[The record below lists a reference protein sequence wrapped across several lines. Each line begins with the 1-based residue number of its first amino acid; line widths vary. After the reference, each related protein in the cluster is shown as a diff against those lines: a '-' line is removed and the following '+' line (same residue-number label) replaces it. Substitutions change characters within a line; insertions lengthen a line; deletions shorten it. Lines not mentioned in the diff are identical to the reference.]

1 MTILADQVVLV
12 TGAGAGIGRAI
23 ALMMAGNGAIVAAA
37 DIDPTAAHLT
47 AADCTQ
53 EGAAVENR
61 RAIAIEADCGD
72 VASIDRM
79 IAHTVAK
86 LGRLDVIVNNA
97 GVTRYAYIMDLT
109 EADWDR
115 IHRVNAKGVF
125 FCLQRAAGEM
135 IKQHEKDGSGGR
147 IINIASIS
155 GRGYA
160 GASNAAY
167 AASKGAVIS
176 LTKMAAQQL
185 GRYNINVNAICPGV
199 TRTELGARNALTRAG
214 ERGVSVEQMQAEQE
228 AQIPIRRANTPD
240 DIAAMA
246 LFLASVGARNIT
258 GQSYNVDGGLVPS

>member
-1 MTILADQVVLV
+1 MTILQNKIALV

-23 ALMMAGNGAIVAAA
+23 ALALAGEGAAVAAA
-37 DIDPTAAHLT
+37 DIDLAAAEKTARDATGNT
-47 AADCTQ
+47 A
-53 EGAAVENR
+53 
-61 RAIAIEADCGD
+61 RALVIEADCGD
-72 VASIDRM
+72 VASIDAM
-79 IAHTVAK
+79 IAHAVAE

-97 GVTRYAYIMDLT
+97 GVTRYAQIMDLT

-125 FCLQRAAGEM
+125 FCLQRAAREM
-135 IKQHEKDGSGGR
+135 IKQFEADGAGGR

-167 AASKGAVIS
+167 AASKGAVIA

-185 GRYNINVNAICPGV
+185 GRHDINVNAICPGV
-199 TRTELGARNALTRAG
+199 TRTELGARNAVTRAAA
-214 ERGVSVEQMQAEQE
+214 RGISVVELQAEQE
-228 AQIPIRRANTPD
+228 AQIPIGRANLPE

-246 LFLASVGARNIT
+246 VFLASPGARNIT

>member
-1 MTILADQVVLV
+1 MTILQNKVALV

-23 ALMMAGNGAIVAAA
+23 ALALAGEGAAVAAA
-37 DIDPTAAHLT
+37 DIDLAVAEKTAR
-47 AADCTQ
+47 AAT
-53 EGAAVENR
+53 GNTG

-79 IAHTVAK
+79 VAQTVAE
-86 LGRLDVIVNNA
+86 LGRLDIIVNNA
-97 GVTRYAYIMDLT
+97 GVTRFADIMELT

-125 FCLQRAAGEM
+125 FCLQRAAREM
-135 IKQHEKDGSGGR
+135 IRSGGGR
-147 IINIASIS
+147 IVNIASIS

-167 AASKGAVIS
+167 AASKGAVIA

-185 GRYNINVNAICPGV
+185 GRHDINVNAICPGV
-199 TRTELGARNALTRAG
+199 TRTELGARNAVTRAAA
-214 ERGVSVEQMQAEQE
+214 RGISVVELQAEQE
-228 AQIPIRRANTPD
+228 AQIPIGRANLPE

-246 LFLASVGARNIT
+246 LFLASPGARNIT